1 MSEREPTPAPDSTA
15 GAAGSGS
22 GTAADVHTSAD
33 VAHDAGIG
41 TDLDLAADAVTPR
54 GPGSGSDLDVA
65 ADPASG
71 LRGPR
76 AEAGPHTADAG
87 SGDAARLRGR
97 RSKGRLA
104 PVLGTARLH
113 LRQTLEDEGF
123 LPRNITRGQRALDP
137 SGAGPLKMLVA
148 LSGGPDSLALA
159 AAAAF
164 YARGGMFQ
172 AGAVVVDHR
181 LQEGSAEVA
190 ERAAAQARGLGLD
203 PVRVVPVTVP
213 VTGDGPE
220 ASART
225 ARHAALEE
233 AARDTGSHVVLLG
246 HTLDD
251 QAEQVLLALARGS
264 GTRAL
269 AGIPRRRDFHGGSYL
284 RPFLD
289 LRREDTE
296 EVCRAEE
303 LEPWQ
308 DPSNADPAFARS
320 RVRTVVMPFLED
332 QLGPG
337 VADSLHRSA
346 HILAADAAFLDA
358 EAERHFSA
366 LAMTSEDGA
375 IELPEQGLRDLPE
388 ALRVRVVALAVTA
401 LGGSPSYERLQA
413 AVALLKRQGSAGPVQ
428 LPGKVSVHR
437 LPRPK
442 GARRGSGE
450 YGKLVLRSTGG
461 RAADAGLTGQ
471 G

>member
-1 MSEREPTPAPDSTA
+1 MSETELPAAPAQGVTTA
-15 GAAGSGS
+15 
-22 GTAADVHTSAD
+22 V
-33 VAHDAGIG
+33 
-41 TDLDLAADAVTPR
+41 
-54 GPGSGSDLDVA
+54 PGSVD
-65 ADPASG
+65 ADP
-71 LRGPR
+71 
-76 AEAGPHTADAG
+76 DA
-87 SGDAARLRGR
+87 RPRGR

-113 LRQTLEDEGF
+113 LRQALEDEGY
-123 LPRNITRGQRALDP
+123 LPRNMARGQRALNP
-137 SGAGPLKMLVA
+137 SGDGPLRVLVA

-164 YARGGMFQ
+164 YARSGMFE
-172 AGAVVVDHR
+172 AGAVVVDH
-181 LQEGSAEVA
+181 QMQDGSAEVA
-190 ERAAAQARGLGLD
+190 RRAAGQALGLGLD
-203 PVRVVPVTVP
+203 PVQVVTVTVP
-213 VTGDGPE
+213 DTGDGPE
-220 ASART
+220 ASARIV
-225 ARHAALEE
+225 RHAALES
-233 AARDTGSHVVLLG
+233 AARDAGAQVVLLG

-269 AGIPRRRDFHGGSYL
+269 SGIPRRRDFPEGAYL

-296 EVCRAEE
+296 AVCEAEE
-303 LEPWQ
+303 LDTWQ

-320 RVRTVVMPFLED
+320 RVRTVVLPLLEQ

-337 VADSLHRSA
+337 VAESLHRSA

-358 EAERHFSA
+358 ESERHFAA
-366 LAMTSEDGA
+366 LAVTHGDGVL
-375 IELPEQGLRDLPE
+375 ELPEQGLRELPE

>member
-1 MSEREPTPAPDSTA
+1 MSEAELPSASADGVTLAVPGSVDAAGAGPSPSSSALPAARNPESAEADADASSAPD
-15 GAAGSGS
+15 
-22 GTAADVHTSAD
+22 
-33 VAHDAGIG
+33 
-41 TDLDLAADAVTPR
+41 
-54 GPGSGSDLDVA
+54 
-65 ADPASG
+65 
-71 LRGPR
+71 
-76 AEAGPHTADAG
+76 
-87 SGDAARLRGR
+87 ARPRGR

-113 LRQTLEDEGF
+113 LRQALKDEGY
-123 LPRNITRGQRALDP
+123 LPRNMARGQQARDATGD
-137 SGAGPLKMLVA
+137 GPLRVLVA

-159 AAAAF
+159 ATTAF
-164 YARGGMFQ
+164 YARGGMFE
-172 AGAVVVDHR
+172 AGAVVVDHQ

-190 ERAAAQARGLGLD
+190 RRAADQARELGLN
-203 PVRVVPVTVP
+203 PVRVVAVTVP
-213 VTGDGPE
+213 DTGDGPE
-220 ASART
+220 ASAR
-225 ARHAALEE
+225 AVRHEALET
-233 AARDTGSHVVLLG
+233 AARDAGAQVVLLG

-269 AGIPRRRDFHGGSYL
+269 SGIPRRRDFPGGSYL

-296 EVCRAEE
+296 AVCAAEG

-320 RVRTVVMPFLED
+320 RVRTVVLPFLEQ

-337 VADSLHRSA
+337 VAESLHRSA

-358 EAERHFSA
+358 EADRHFAA
-366 LAMTSEDGA
+366 LAVTREDGA
-375 IELPEQGLRDLPE
+375 FELPEQGLRDLPE
-388 ALRVRVVALAVTA
+388 ALRVRVVALAATA

-437 LPRPK
+437 VPRPK
-442 GARRGSGE
+442 GSRRGGGE

>member
-1 MSEREPTPAPDSTA
+1 MSEADVPGASADGVTPA
-15 GAAGSGS
+15 
-22 GTAADVHTSAD
+22 V
-33 VAHDAGIG
+33 
-41 TDLDLAADAVTPR
+41 
-54 GPGSGSDLDVA
+54 PGSVDA
-65 ADPASG
+65 ADPAP
-71 LRGPR
+71 GPDGR
-76 AEAGPHTADAG
+76 P
-87 SGDAARLRGR
+87 RGR

-113 LRQTLEDEGF
+113 LRQALEDEGY
-123 LPRNITRGQRALDP
+123 LPRNMARGERALNS
-137 SGAGPLKMLVA
+137 SGEGPLRVLVA

-159 AAAAF
+159 ATTAF
-164 YARGGMFQ
+164 YARGGMFE
-172 AGAVVVDHR
+172 AGAVVVDHQ

-190 ERAAAQARGLGLD
+190 RRAAEQARDLGLD
-203 PVRVVPVTVP
+203 PVQVVTVTVP
-213 VTGDGPE
+213 DTGDGPE
-220 ASART
+220 ASARIV
-225 ARHAALEE
+225 RHAALEA
-233 AARDTGSHVVLLG
+233 AARDAGAQAVLLG

-269 AGIPRRRDFHGGSYL
+269 SGIPRRRDFPDGAYL

-296 EVCRAEE
+296 AVCEAEG

-320 RVRTVVMPFLED
+320 RVRTVVMPFLEQ

-337 VADSLHRSA
+337 VAASLHRSA

-358 EAERHFSA
+358 ESERHFAA
-366 LAMTSEDGA
+366 LAVTREDGV

>member
-1 MSEREPTPAPDSTA
+1 VSD
-15 GAAGSGS
+15 GDG
-22 GTAADVHTSAD
+22 AD
-33 VAHDAGIG
+33 VAERGS
-41 TDLDLAADAVTPR
+41 ADAELNAVP
-54 GPGSGSDLDVA
+54 DVA
-65 ADPASG
+65 S
-71 LRGPR
+71 RV
-76 AEAGPHTADAG
+76 
-87 SGDAARLRGR
+87 AAPDDGTRLRGR

-104 PVLGTARLH
+104 PVLGTARLQ
-113 LRQTLEDEGF
+113 LRQALEDEGF
-123 LPRNITRGQRALDP
+123 LPKNMTRGERASAP
-137 SGAGPLKMLVA
+137 SGAGPLKVLVG

-159 AAAAF
+159 ATTAF
-164 YARGGMFQ
+164 YARSGMFQ
-172 AGAVVVDHR
+172 AGAVVVDHQ
-181 LQEGSAEVA
+181 LQDGSADVA
-190 ERAAAQARGLGLD
+190 GRAARQARELGLD
-203 PVRVVPVTVP
+203 PVRVMTVVVPR
-213 VTGDGPE
+213 TGDGPE
-220 ASART
+220 ASARIV
-225 ARHAALEE
+225 RHAALEE
-233 AARDTGSHVVLLG
+233 AAREVGAHAVLLG

-269 AGIPRRRDFHGGSYL
+269 AGIPRRRDFPGGSYL

-289 LRREDTE
+289 LRRADTE
-296 EVCRAEE
+296 EVCRAEG
-303 LEPWQ
+303 LDPWE

-320 RVRTVVMPFLED
+320 RVRTVLMPFLED

-337 VADSLHRSA
+337 VAASLHRSA
-346 HILAADAAFLDA
+346 HILAADAAYLDA
-358 EAERHFSA
+358 EAERHFTL
-366 LAMTSEDGA
+366 LARTDRDGA
-375 IELPEQGLRDLPE
+375 VHLPEQGLRDLPE
-388 ALRVRVVALAVTA
+388 ALRVRVVALAVAA